1 MTLQIL
7 DIKKEYKEN
16 FEKIKEKLKVFET
29 LTVGFK
35 IAKDD
40 TSKTLY
46 SDPPD
51 TFQPMRRWWNGENR
65 TRTLVHL
72 DDSFKEFMR
81 LLDKIL
87 THARYNGLGPIM
99 TTLTRNICTFINSI
113 LSGLNSL
120 KFTYPQCAE
129 IHCKIGS
136 IILTFIDFKDDIR
149 RINSL
154 SSKAGRRRSN
164 SFEI

>member
-1 MTLQIL
+1 MTLQIS
-7 DIKKEYKEN
+7 DIKKEYKET
-16 FEKIKEKLKVFET
+16 FEKIKEKLKVFEG

-35 IAKDD
+35 IGKDD
-40 TSKTLY
+40 DSKTLY

-51 TFQPMRRWWNGENR
+51 SLQAVRRWWNGENR
-65 TRTLVHL
+65 TKTLVHL

-87 THARYNGLGPIM
+87 THARYNGQGPVM
-99 TTLTRNICTFINSI
+99 KKLTANICTFINSI
-113 LSGLNSL
+113 LNGLNSL
-120 KFTYPQCAE
+120 KFTYPHCAE

-136 IILTFIDFKDDIR
+136 IILTLIDFKDDIR

-154 SSKAGRRRSN
+154 SSKKGRRRSN

>member
-1 MTLQIL
+1 MTLQVL
-7 DIKKEYKEN
+7 DIKKEYQTN

-35 IAKDD
+35 IAKDN
-40 TSKTLY
+40 SSNTLY

-51 TFQPMRRWWNGENR
+51 SLQPVRRWWNGENR
-65 TRTLVHL
+65 TKTLVHL

-81 LLDKIL
+81 LLDKII
-87 THARYNGLGPIM
+87 THASYNGQGPFM
-99 TTLTRNICTFINSI
+99 KKLTANICAFINSI
-113 LSGLNSL
+113 LSGLNRL
-120 KFTYPQCAE
+120 KFTYPHCAE

-136 IILTFIDFKDDIR
+136 IILTLLDFKDDIR
-149 RINSL
+149 RYTS
-154 SSKAGRRRSN
+154 SSKKESRRSN